1 MILVVDDDV
10 DLRSVVR
17 SALERDGFAVD
28 EAGDGD
34 LALAKIATMSP
45 ELVVLDLC
53 LPSVSGLDV
62 LRAVHAGGAPA
73 PPVIAL
79 SGLGDEA
86 DRIVGLELG
95 ADDYMV
101 KPFSPRELVARVR
114 SVLRRVGSP
123 RPSTVL
129 QFGDLHVDL
138 ATRDVTLAGMRVELR
153 RREFDLLEFLCSSPR
168 QVFSREQLLVNVWH
182 SAPDWQATATVSEHV
197 HRLRAK
203 IEDEPARPRRIV
215 TVRGVGYRFEP

>member
-17 SALERDGFAVD
+17 SALERDGYAVD

-34 LALAKIATMSP
+34 VALTKISTLSP

-53 LPSVSGLDV
+53 LPSVGGLEV
-62 LRAVHAGGAPA
+62 LRAMGAGTGPA

-79 SGLGDEA
+79 TGLGEEA

-114 SVLRRVGSP
+114 SVLRRAGAPHPTSVFE
-123 RPSTVL
+123 
-129 QFGDLHVDL
+129 FGDLRVDA
-138 ATRDVTLAGMRVELR
+138 ATREVSLRGAPVTLR
-153 RREFDLLEFLCSSPR
+153 RREFDLLEFLCASPR
-168 QVFSREQLLVNVWH
+168 RVFTRDQLLVNVWH
-182 SAPDWQATATVSEHV
+182 SAPEWQDTATVSEHV
-197 HRLRAK
+197 HRLRSR
-203 IEDEPARPRRIV
+203 IEDDPARPRRIV